1 MRPISRWTSFA
12 GLAVGIAV
20 FAAACSASAT
30 PSATVAAA
38 MATPTA
44 AASVAATPTTAAVDT
59 SSAAPSAAAGL
70 TIGSTTN
77 ATLGDYLTGLNGMTL
92 YVYTKDTADTS
103 TCSGTCAT
111 NWPPLTVASGAT
123 VTGPSA
129 ATMGFAT
136 ITRADGTTQ
145 VTYNH
150 MPLYYFA
157 GDSAAG
163 DTNGQGKGGVWSVAP
178 VSATVTGY

>member
-1 MRPISRWTSFA
+1 MISTTRWTSLA
-12 GLAVGIAV
+12 GLVAAVAIIAVGCSS
-20 FAAACSASAT
+20 AAAT
-30 PSATVAAA
+30 PSPAVAT
-38 MATPTA
+38 ATPTA
-44 AASVAATPTTAAVDT
+44 VASVAATPVPTAT
-59 SSAAPSAAAGL
+59 PAAAGL

-92 YVYTKDTADTS
+92 YVYKNDTADTS
-103 TCSGTCAT
+103 TCAGSCAT
-111 NWPPLTVASGAT
+111 SWPPLTVAAGT
-123 VTGPSA
+123 MITGPGA
-129 ATMGFAT
+129 ATLGFGT
-136 ITRADGTTQ
+136 ITRADATTQ

-178 VSATVTGY
+178 VSAAVTGY

>member
-1 MRPISRWTSFA
+1 MRPITHWTSFA
-12 GLAVGIAV
+12 GLIVAVAMIAV
-20 FAAACSASAT
+20 ACSAAAT
-30 PSATVAAA
+30 PSVAGATATPTLAPTAA
-38 MATPTA
+38 ATPTA
-44 AASVAATPTTAAVDT
+44 VATPAAG
-59 SSAAPSAAAGL
+59 GL

-92 YVYTKDTADTS
+92 YVYKNDSADTS
-103 TCSGTCAT
+103 TCTAACAT
-111 NWPPLTVASGAT
+111 NWPPLTVATGT
-123 VTGPSA
+123 MVTGPSA
-129 ATMGFAT
+129 ATAGFGT
-136 ITRADGTTQ
+136 ITRADSTTQ